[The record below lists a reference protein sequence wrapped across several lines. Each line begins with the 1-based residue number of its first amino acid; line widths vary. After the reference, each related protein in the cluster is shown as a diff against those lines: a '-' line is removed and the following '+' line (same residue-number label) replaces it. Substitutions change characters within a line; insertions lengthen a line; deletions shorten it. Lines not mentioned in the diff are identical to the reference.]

1 MKKIVMT
8 WAAVLC
14 CAMTM
19 TVFTACTDNDDNPA
33 TPPEPEKELAEC
45 TIMWYGSGG
54 GNVDSKILN
63 NFRQF
68 YRAKP
73 ETFDHVNIVA
83 QYKVS
88 ATLLKGFDER
98 ILKLME
104 EDLKQYEGMTDE
116 ELENPEI
123 VNSSDYFSL
132 CHPQPGATYRFVVD
146 PKKSLRKQ
154 LLETAPYGE
163 NNCDFTCA
171 DSLTNFINW
180 AATHYPAKKYI
191 LVMADHGGGY
201 FPADDLPEEAGTR
214 GLIYDDGHIVNN
226 SMKRFS
232 AKSFARAVKN
242 ANVRPEGIVLY
253 LCLMNNLEF
262 LYEVKDVT
270 DYIACSTYTMW
281 AEGGAFEKLADNM
294 ASEPDT
300 RLALA
305 NFVDANVDSW
315 DDYFYKPEDPE
326 KPSYYDLTLTETKRL
341 NDLAPVLKEFTDRL
355 VDTYQNGTPEQHAAI
370 NECTAN
376 AVKVHNKYPFYD
388 MAKYMETLFMVLP
401 EVFDNELFQ
410 RVSTF
415 FNACI
420 VKQRYAKYLTNHN
433 YQVDYSVLLGVKG
446 RFVKYNYTTLNKL
459 EDATVYHPDGTTE
472 KYNYVDNGSD
482 SSSGSLA
489 SYQFIKSGTWPSTF
503 ADTYQQTTFD
513 RLVGWSRWLLINE
526 SAPPAWSPSSFKF
539 SLPEDDMSGI
549 PVI

>member
-1 MKKIVMT
+1 MKKILMT

-19 TVFTACTDNDDNPA
+19 TVFTACTDNDDNPV

-146 PKKSLRKQ
+146 PKKSLRRQ

-294 ASEPDT
+294 ASESDT

-355 VDTYQNGTPEQHAAI
+355 VDTYQNGTPEQRAAI

-489 SYQFIKSGTWPSTF
+489 SYQFIKSGTWPST
-503 ADTYQQTTFD
+503 
-513 RLVGWSRWLLINE
+513 VGWSRWLLSNE

>member
-1 MKKIVMT
+1 MKKTLMT
-8 WAAVLC
+8 HAVITLL
-14 CAMTM
+14 MTM
-19 TVFTACTDNDDNPA
+19 LVLTSCSVEDNPA
-33 TPPEPEKELAEC
+33 PNPIQEELAEA
-45 TIMWYGSGG
+45 TIIWYGTGAG
-54 GNVDSKILN
+54 DVDAAIMN

-68 YRAKP
+68 YRAKA

-83 QYKVS
+83 QYKAS
-88 ATLLKGFDER
+88 ATLFAGMREWQWKF
-98 ILKLME
+98 IE

-116 ELENPEI
+116 ELEDPNVI
-123 VNSSDYFSL
+123 DYSDYFYL
-132 CHPQPGATYRFVVD
+132 CHPQPGATYRFAVD

-154 LLETAPYGE
+154 LLETEPYGE

-180 AATHYPAKKYI
+180 ATTHYPAKKYI
-191 LVMADHGGGY
+191 LVMANHGGGY
-201 FPADDLPEEAGTR
+201 FPADDLPEYATTR

-253 LCLMNNLEF
+253 LCLMNNMEF

-270 DYIACSTYTMW
+270 DYIVCSTYTMW
-281 AEGGAFEKLADNM
+281 ANGGALESLADNF

-300 RLALA
+300 RQALA

-315 DDYFYKPEDPE
+315 DDYYYKPEDPE
-326 KPSYYDLTLTETKRL
+326 KPSYYDLTLTETNRL

-355 VDTYQNGTPEQHAAI
+355 VDTYQNGTPEQRAAI

-376 AVKVHNKYPFYD
+376 AVKVHNKYPYYD
-388 MAKYMETLFMVLP
+388 LAKYMEILFMVLP
-401 EVFDNELFQ
+401 EVFDDKLLQ
-410 RVSTF
+410 RVSTS

-433 YQVDYSVLLGVKG
+433 YQVDYSVLLGIKG
-446 RFVKYNYTTLNKL
+446 TFIKYIYSLNKL
-459 EDATVYHPDGTTE
+459 KSATVYYTDGTTE
-472 KYNYVDNGSD
+472 DYIYVDNGND

-489 SYQFIKSGTWPSTF
+489 SYEFIESGTWPSTF

-526 SAPPAWSPSSFKF
+526 SPPPAWSPSSFKF
-539 SLPEDDMSGI
+539 SLPEDDMSEI
-549 PVI
+549 PVL

>member
-1 MKKIVMT
+1 
-8 WAAVLC
+8 
-14 CAMTM
+14 MTM
-19 TVFTACTDNDDNPA
+19 TVFTACTDNDDNPV

-73 ETFDHVNIVA
+73 ETYDHVNIVA

-294 ASEPDT
+294 ASESDT

-355 VDTYQNGTPEQHAAI
+355 VDTYQNGTPEQRAAI

-388 MAKYMETLFMVLP
+388 MAKYMETLFMELP